1 MASDST
7 PITTGSPDALPPAGP
22 GPGSEADRLEALR
35 KVCLFDYLLHIA
47 GLLLSAG
54 LFSIIALIVN
64 YIKRDSARGTIYES
78 HMNWMIRTF
87 WWALFW
93 VVVIAIPA
101 ALLSVVTFGL
111 LSFLF
116 VLPGV
121 WFLYR
126 MIKGILR
133 LNDGMPMPS

>member
-1 MASDST
+1 MTSDST
-7 PITTGSPDALPPAGP
+7 PITTGNPGAMPPNGP
-22 GPGSEADRLEALR
+22 TGTEADRLEALR

-54 LFSIIALIVN
+54 LFSVVALIVN

-78 HMNWMIRTF
+78 HMSWMIRTF

-93 VVVIAIPA
+93 VIVIAIPA
-101 ALLSVVTFGL
+101 ALLAVVTFGL

-133 LNDGMPMPS
+133 LNDGLPMPS

>member
-7 PITTGSPDALPPAGP
+7 PITVGPSDAMPPGGSGP
-22 GPGSEADRLEALR
+22 GGEADRLEALR

-54 LFSIIALIVN
+54 LFSVVALIVN

-87 WWALFW
+87 WWTLFW
-93 VVVIAIPA
+93 MIVIAIPA
-101 ALLSVVTFGL
+101 ALLTMVTFGL

-133 LNDGMPMPS
+133 LNDGEAMPS

>member
-7 PITTGSPDALPPAGP
+7 PSIVGPTDALPPG
-22 GPGSEADRLEALR
+22 EADRLESLR

-54 LFSIIALIVN
+54 LFSVVALIVN

-87 WWALFW
+87 WWTLFW
-93 VVVIAIPA
+93 MIVIAIPA
-101 ALLSVVTFGL
+101 ALLTMVTFGL

-133 LNDGMPMPS
+133 LNDGLPMPA

>member
-1 MASDST
+1 
-7 PITTGSPDALPPAGP
+7 
-22 GPGSEADRLEALR
+22 
-35 KVCLFDYLLHIA
+35 
-47 GLLLSAG
+47 
-54 LFSIIALIVN
+54 
-64 YIKRDSARGTIYES
+64 
-78 HMNWMIRTF
+78 
-87 WWALFW
+87 
-93 VVVIAIPA
+93 VIAIPA

>member
-7 PITTGSPDALPPAGP
+7 PSMIGPTDALPPG
-22 GPGSEADRLEALR
+22 EADRLESLR

-54 LFSIIALIVN
+54 LFSVVALIVN

-87 WWALFW
+87 WWTLFW
-93 VVVIAIPA
+93 MIVIAIPA
-101 ALLSVVTFGL
+101 ALLTMVTFGL

-133 LNDGMPMPS
+133 LNDGLPMPA

>member
-7 PITTGSPDALPPAGP
+7 PTTAGLPDALPPGGP
-22 GPGSEADRLEALR
+22 GPGSEAERLESLR

-54 LFSIIALIVN
+54 LFSVVALIVN

-87 WWALFW
+87 WWTLFW
-93 VVVIAIPA
+93 IVAIAIPA
-101 ALLSVVTFGL
+101 ALLTLVTFGL

-133 LNDGMPMPS
+133 LNDGMSMPA

>member
-1 MASDST
+1 MADEFN
-7 PITTGSPDALPPAGP
+7 PI
-22 GPGSEADRLEALR
+22 RLEGDPQRDEALR
-35 KVCLFDYLLHIA
+35 KVCFFDYLLHIA
-47 GLLLSAG
+47 GMILSFGLLS
-54 LFSIIALIVN
+54 FIALIVN
-64 YIKRDSARGTIYES
+64 YLKRDSARGTIYES

-87 WWALFW
+87 WWTLFW
-93 VVVIAIPA
+93 MIVIAIPA
-101 ALLSVVTFGL
+101 ALLTMVTFGL

-133 LNDGMPMPS
+133 LNDGLPMPA

>member
-1 MASDST
+1 MASDSA
-7 PITTGSPDALPPAGP
+7 PITAGLPGAMPPGGSGP
-22 GPGSEADRLEALR
+22 GGETDHLEALR

-54 LFSIIALIVN
+54 LFSVVALIVN

-87 WWALFW
+87 WWTLFW
-93 VVVIAIPA
+93 IVAIAIPA
-101 ALLSVVTFGL
+101 ALLALVTFGL
-111 LSFLF
+111 FSFLF
-116 VLPGV
+116 VLPGL

-133 LNDGMPMPS
+133 LNDGMSMPA

>member
-1 MASDST
+1 
-7 PITTGSPDALPPAGP
+7 
-22 GPGSEADRLEALR
+22 
-35 KVCLFDYLLHIA
+35 VV
-47 GLLLSAG
+47 
-54 LFSIIALIVN
+54 ALIVN

-78 HMNWMIRTF
+78 HMSWMIRTF

-93 VVVIAIPA
+93 VIVIAIPA
-101 ALLSVVTFGL
+101 ALLAMATFGL
-111 LSFLF
+111 LGFLF

-133 LNDGMPMPS
+133 LNDGQAMPS

>member
-1 MASDST
+1 
-7 PITTGSPDALPPAGP
+7 
-22 GPGSEADRLEALR
+22 
-35 KVCLFDYLLHIA
+35 VV
-47 GLLLSAG
+47 
-54 LFSIIALIVN
+54 ALIVN

-87 WWALFW
+87 WWTLFW
-93 VVVIAIPA
+93 VIVIAIPA
-101 ALLSVVTFGL
+101 ALLTVVTFGL

-116 VLPGV
+116 VLPGL

-133 LNDGMPMPS
+133 LNDGQAMPS